1 VDIDTIHDGFF
12 SREKALK
19 ARFSGAKGKKRA
31 IRRDVQAPFSAKA
44 SLKKS
49 PSIAYNS
56 GG

>member
-31 IRRDVQAPFSAKA
+31 VRRDVQAPFSAKA
-44 SLKKS
+44 CLKKS
-49 PSIAYNS
+49 PSIAYYS